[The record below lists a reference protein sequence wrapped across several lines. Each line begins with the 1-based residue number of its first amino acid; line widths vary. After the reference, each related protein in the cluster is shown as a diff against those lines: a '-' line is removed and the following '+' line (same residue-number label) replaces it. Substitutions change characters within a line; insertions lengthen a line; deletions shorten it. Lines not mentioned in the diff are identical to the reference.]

1 MRFSKAVVKH
11 RILILI
17 VVLVLMIPSVLGM
30 AGTRINYDM
39 LDYLPEDMET
49 VIGQN
54 ELLEDFGKGAFS
66 FIIVEDMPAKDVAA
80 LKEKI
85 EQVDHVETVLWYDS
99 IADLSIPMELLPD
112 KIYNEFNTENATMM
126 AVFFDT
132 STSSDITMDAIR
144 EIRQIA
150 GKQCFVSGMSALV
163 TDLKDLCEKEEPIYV
178 GIAVLLACVAMLVFL
193 DSWLVPFVFLASI
206 GMMIL
211 LNLGTNYF
219 MGEISYI
226 TKALSAVLQLAV
238 TMDYSIFLWH
248 SYNEQRTRCDDN
260 KAAMA
265 VAIKETLASV
275 VGSSITTVAGFIA
288 LCFMSFT
295 MGRDLGIV
303 MAKGVLL
310 GVLGCVTVLP
320 ALILVFDKPLR
331 KTKHKSLIPNMGGFA
346 KGVVRIFPVFIVI
359 FALLILPSYYGYSKT
374 NDEVYYDMGQ
384 CLPEDMEYVIANSK
398 LSEDFDIASTHM
410 LLVDANLPAKSVR
423 SMMKE
428 MEQVDGVKYVL
439 GLESVIGSRIPEEIL
454 PESITSILKND
465 KWELLLIN
473 SEYKVASDAVN
484 DQISDLNTI
493 LKKYDES
500 GMLIG
505 EAPCMKDMIETT
517 SHDFQVVNAISIL
530 AIFII
535 IALVEKSL
543 SLPFILISVI
553 EVAIFIN
560 LGLPHYL
567 GQSLP
572 FIAPICIST
581 IQLGATVDYAILM
594 TTRYK
599 AERIRGNGKKD
610 AVWTALSTS
619 IPSIIVSGMGLFA
632 ATFGVAIYS
641 DIDIIGSM
649 CMLMARGA
657 IVSMLAVIFILP
669 ALLLL
674 CYKIICATTW
684 GMRKKTHFTDDS
696 GHAETPIN
704 SEKLEVLTK

>member
-1 MRFSKAVVKH
+1 MRFAKAVVKH

-17 VVLVLMIPSVLGM
+17 IVLILLIPSVLGII
-30 AGTRINYDM
+30 GTRINYDM
-39 LDYLPEDMET
+39 LNYLPEDMDT
-49 VIGQN
+49 VVGQG

-66 FIIVEDMPAKDVAA
+66 FIIVEDIQPQDVAK
-80 LKEKI
+80 LKAEIEK
-85 EQVDHVETVLWYDS
+85 VDHVESVLWYDS
-99 IADLSIPMELLPD
+99 IADTSVPMQLLPD

-132 STSSDITMDAIR
+132 STSSDITMEAIH
-144 EIRQIA
+144 EIRQIS
-150 GKQCFVSGMSALV
+150 GKQCFVSGISALV
-163 TDLKDLCEKEEPIYV
+163 TDLKDLCEKQEPIYV
-178 GIAVLLACVAMLVFL
+178 GIAVVLACIAMLIFL

-211 LNLGTNYF
+211 INLGTNYF

-248 SYNEQRTRCDDN
+248 SYNEQRERFNDH
-260 KAAMA
+260 KYAMS
-265 VAIKETLASV
+265 VAIKETLSSI
-275 VGSSITTVAGFIA
+275 VGSSITTIAGFIA
-288 LCFMSFT
+288 LCFMTFT

-320 ALILVFDKPLR
+320 SLILVLDKPLQ
-331 KTKHKSLIPNMGGFA
+331 KTKHKSLMPNMNGFT
-346 KGVVRIFPVFIVI
+346 KGVVRIFPVFLII
-359 FALLILPSYYGYSKT
+359 FALLIPPAYYGYSKT
-374 NDEVYYDMGQ
+374 NDEVYYDLAE
-384 CLPEDMEYVIANSK
+384 CLPKDMEYAIANSK
-398 LSEDFDIASTHM
+398 LSEEFDIASTHM
-410 LLVDANLPAKSVR
+410 VLVSSDLSPRTVR
-423 SMMKE
+423 AMTDE
-428 MEQVDGVKYVL
+428 IEQVDGVKYVL
-439 GLESVIGSRIPEEIL
+439 GLESVIGSRVPEDIL
-454 PESITSILKND
+454 PDSVKRILKSD

-473 SEYKVASDAVN
+473 SEYKVASDAVGE
-484 DQISDLNTI
+484 QINSLNGI
-493 LKKYDES
+493 IKKYDNS

-505 EAPCMKDMIETT
+505 EAPCMKDMIDTT
-517 SHDFQVVNAISIL
+517 SHDFKVVNTISII

-535 IALVEKSL
+535 IALVEKSV
-543 SLPFILISVI
+543 SLPFILILVI

-599 AERIRGNGKKD
+599 SERIRGHNKNK
-610 AVWTALSTS
+610 AAQIALTTS

-632 ATFGVAIYS
+632 ATFGVAVYS
-641 DIDIIGSM
+641 DIDMIGSM

-657 IVSMLAVIFILP
+657 IISMLAVILILP

-674 CYKIICATTW
+674 FDKVICATTFK
-684 GMRKKTHFTDDS
+684 MK
-696 GHAETPIN
+696 AIN
-704 SEKLEVLTK
+704 KSKNVKELVTK